1 MAIFLKRPDSISAPP
16 VKRLVL
22 PMVLVM
28 LGLAMLLLGV
38 TVYSGRTM
46 DEDAIARQQALIDNA
61 FTTRLNRAVGE
72 LRSVAWWD
80 DTVAYSAPATFD
92 TEWLD
97 REIGSYMQESY
108 RHDRL
113 IIFDEQNL
121 PVYVYGE
128 GTGLGTRQLAR
139 DIAAT
144 AAVLKQA
151 RGGKDA
157 SPRVETT
164 AARNDLY
171 ETGQTDNRKYSRGFG
186 AIISIDG
193 KPALA
198 TALLITPSYDVA
210 KTSPTRRVVLSIIDI
225 TQPVLT
231 DIGRSALMPDL
242 SFRLASDRRLGSFQ
256 LDTDNGQPLMRI
268 NWTPKQ
274 PGTEMVQRV
283 LPGILAVIGAALV
296 FLVILMIRLVAST
309 KQLAAREADA
319 RFLADHDA
327 LTGLPNRRRL
337 ESLFAAHFDDAD
349 VRCRK
354 TAVACVDLDRF
365 KDINDTLGHNAGD
378 ELIKSV
384 AVRLQSKLR
393 LDDTLARLGGDEFAI
408 MRPIRTEKDAGD
420 LADMI
425 ADCFSESFAVM
436 GHLIEANASTGLAF
450 ATRDNSFGDTIKR
463 ADIALYDAKANGRGR
478 VSLFTTAMSE
488 QVEHRH
494 SIQIDLRRALSA
506 RELTLNYQPIV
517 EAASGAITS
526 VEALLRWNSPTHGS
540 VPPDL
545 FVSIAE
551 EVGLMAELGRFVIEQ
566 AIEDARR
573 WPDLTTAIN
582 ISPAQLRSATILS
595 DLLEP
600 AKKFGVA
607 PNRLTIEITESV
619 LMSSDDRTLRVLNE
633 LKRHGFTLAL
643 DDFGTGYSS
652 LAYIRDFPFDKL
664 KIDRSFVQ
672 GLNESER
679 ALAIVE
685 GVVKFGKIL
694 GREIVAEGIETE
706 EEMAA
711 MQAAGATHL
720 QGYLFSRALPADHI
734 EAIAATFGRAAVAPS
749 AQANGQGRKRTRPA
763 RPLSSV
769 LAKPAGKA
777 A

>member
-1 MAIFLKRPDSISAPP
+1 MAIVLKRTESASATP

-28 LGLAMLLLGV
+28 LALALLLLGV

-46 DEDAIARQQALIDNA
+46 DRDAIARQQALIDNA

-80 DTVAYSAPATFD
+80 DTVKYTAPGTFD
-92 TEWLD
+92 ADWLD
-97 REIGSYMQESY
+97 REIGSYMNESY

-113 IIFDEQNL
+113 IIFDERDR
-121 PVYVYGE
+121 PIYVYGE
-128 GTGLGTRQLAR
+128 DTGLGTPKLAK

-144 AAVLKQA
+144 KDILMQA
-151 RGGKDA
+151 RGGPDI
-157 SPRVETT
+157 SPRIETT
-164 AARNDLY
+164 AGKNQLY

-198 TALLITPSYDVA
+198 TALLITPSYDIA
-210 KTSPTRRVVLSIIDI
+210 KTSPIRRVVLTIIDV

-242 SFRLASDRRLGSFQ
+242 SFRLTNDKRLGSFE
-256 LDTDNGQPLMRI
+256 LDTDGGKYLTRI

-274 PGTEMVQRV
+274 PGTEMVRRV

-296 FLVILMIRLVAST
+296 FLIILMIRLLAST
-309 KQLAAREADA
+309 RQLAAREADA

-337 ESLFAAHFDDAD
+337 ETLFVAHFEEPKPAHH
-349 VRCRK
+349 K
-354 TAVACVDLDRF
+354 IAVACVDLDRF

-378 ELIKSV
+378 ELIKAV
-384 AVRLQSKLR
+384 ASRLQSKLR

-408 MRPIRTEKDAGD
+408 MRPIFGDKDVHE
-420 LADMI
+420 LSDMI
-425 ADCFSESFAVM
+425 ADCFSQSFAVM

-478 VSLFTTAMSE
+478 MSQFTAAMADE
-488 QVEHRH
+488 VEHRH
-494 SIQIDLRRALSA
+494 AIQVDLKRALAA
-506 RELTLNYQPIV
+506 RELTLAYQPIV
-517 EAASGAITS
+517 EATSGAVTS
-526 VEALLRWNSPTHGS
+526 VEALLRWNSPTHGL

-551 EVGLMAELGRFVIEQ
+551 EVGLMAELGRFVIEK
-566 AIEDARR
+566 AIEDAQR
-573 WPDLTTAIN
+573 WPDLSTAIN

-600 AKKFGVA
+600 AKKYGV
-607 PNRLTIEITESV
+607 PPSRLTIEITESV

-679 ALAIVE
+679 SLAIVE

-706 EEMAA
+706 DEMGA
-711 MQAAGATHL
+711 MQRAGATHL

-734 EAIAATFGRAAVAPS
+734 EAIAATFGPAMATPERVVKAPI
-749 AQANGQGRKRTRPA
+749 RRA
-763 RPLSSV
+763 RPRHGLSRKNV
-769 LAKPAGKA
+769 A
-777 A
+777 

>member
-1 MAIFLKRPDSISAPP
+1 MATFMKRSDSISAPP

-80 DTVAYSAPATFD
+80 DTVTYSAPETFD

-97 REIGSYMQESY
+97 REIGSYMYESY
-108 RHDRL
+108 HHDRL
-113 IIFDEQNL
+113 IIFDERNR

-128 GTGLGTRQLAR
+128 GTGLGTKQLAS
-139 DIAAT
+139 DLLAT
-144 AAVLKQA
+144 ATVLRQA
-151 RGGKDA
+151 RGGQDV
-157 SPRVETT
+157 SPRIETT

-171 ETGQTDNRKYSRGFG
+171 EIGKTDNRKYSRGFG

-210 KTSPTRRVVLSIIDI
+210 KTSPTRRIALSIIDI

-242 SFRLASDRRLGSFQ
+242 SFRLAKDKRLGSFQ
-256 LDTDNGQPLMRI
+256 LDTDNGKSLTRI

-283 LPGILAVIGAALV
+283 LPGILAVIGAALT

-337 ESLFAAHFDDAD
+337 ESLFMASFDTLSP
-349 VRCRK
+349 VRQK
-354 TAVACVDLDRF
+354 IAVACVDLDRF

-378 ELIKSV
+378 ELIKAV
-384 AVRLQSKLR
+384 AARLRSKLH

-408 MRPIRTEKDAGD
+408 MRPIMTDKDAGD

-450 ATRDNSFGDTIKR
+450 ATRDNSFGDAIKR

-478 VSLFTTAMSE
+478 MSLFTTAMSDE
-488 QVEHRH
+488 VEHRH

-517 EAASGAITS
+517 EASSGAITS

-607 PNRLTIEITESV
+607 PSRLTIEITESV

-734 EAIAATFGRAAVAPS
+734 EAIAATFGRAALAPNV
-749 AQANGQGRKRTRPA
+749 QANGQGKRTRPA
-763 RPLSSV
+763 RPLASAV
-769 LAKPAGKA
+769 AKPASKTA
-777 A
+777 

>member
-1 MAIFLKRPDSISAPP
+1 MAIVLKRPDSISTPP

-28 LGLAMLLLGV
+28 LGLALLLLGV

-80 DTVAYSAPATFD
+80 DTVKYTAPETFD
-92 TEWLD
+92 TAWLD
-97 REIGSYMQESY
+97 REIGSYMNESY
-108 RHDRL
+108 HHDRL
-113 IIFDEQNL
+113 IIFDEQNR
-121 PVYVYGE
+121 PIYVYGE
-128 GTGLGTRQLAR
+128 GTGLGTPKLAT

-144 AAVLKQA
+144 RDVLRQA
-151 RGGKDA
+151 RGGPDI
-157 SPRVETT
+157 SPRIETT
-164 AARNDLY
+164 AAKDQLY
-171 ETGQTDNRKYSRGFG
+171 EIGQTDNRKYSRGFG

-193 KPALA
+193 KPAVA

-242 SFRLASDRRLGSFQ
+242 SFKLAKDRRLGSFE
-256 LDTDNGQPLMRI
+256 LDTDEGKYLARI

-274 PGTEMVQRV
+274 PGTEMVRRV

-296 FLVILMIRLVAST
+296 FLMILMIRLVAST

-337 ESLFAAHFDDAD
+337 ETLFVAHFEDSHPMRHR
-349 VRCRK
+349 V
-354 TAVACVDLDRF
+354 AVACVDLDRF

-378 ELIKSV
+378 ELIKAV
-384 AVRLQSKLR
+384 AARLQSKLR

-408 MRPIRTEKDAGD
+408 MRPVFGDKDVSA
-420 LADMI
+420 LSDMI

-478 VSLFTTAMSE
+478 MSQFTTAMADE
-488 QVEHRH
+488 IEHRH
-494 SIQIDLRRALSA
+494 AIQVDLKRALAA
-506 RELTLNYQPIV
+506 RELTLAYQPIV
-517 EAASGAITS
+517 EATSGAVTS
-526 VEALLRWNSPTHGS
+526 VEALLRWNSPTHGY

-551 EVGLMAELGRFVIEQ
+551 EVGLMAELGRFVIER
-566 AIEDARR
+566 AIEDAQR

-600 AKKFGVA
+600 ARKFGVS
-607 PNRLTIEITESV
+607 PSRLTIEITESV

-672 GLNESER
+672 GLSESER

-706 EEMAA
+706 DEMAA
-711 MQAAGATHL
+711 MQRAGATHL
-720 QGYLFSRALPADHI
+720 QGYLFSRALPAEHI
-734 EAIAATFGRAAVAPS
+734 EAIAATFGPATIAPS
-749 AQANGQGRKRTRPA
+749 LPR
-763 RPLSSV
+763 
-769 LAKPAGKA
+769 KA
-777 A
+777 AARRAPVPR

>member
-1 MAIFLKRPDSISAPP
+1 MAIVLKRSESVSATP

-22 PMVLVM
+22 PMVSVM
-28 LGLAMLLLGV
+28 LGLALLLLGV
-38 TVYSGRTM
+38 TIYSGRTM
-46 DEDAIARQQALIDNA
+46 DQEAIARQQALIDNA

-80 DTVAYSAPATFD
+80 DTVKYTAPETFD
-92 TEWLD
+92 ADWLD
-97 REIGSYMQESY
+97 REIGSYMNESY
-108 RHDRL
+108 SHDRL
-113 IIFDEQNL
+113 IIFDERDR
-121 PVYVYGE
+121 PIYVYGE
-128 GTGLGTRQLAR
+128 ETGLGTPKLAR
-139 DIAAT
+139 DLAAT
-144 AAVLKQA
+144 KEILRQA
-151 RGGKDA
+151 RGGPET

-164 AARNDLY
+164 ADKNQLY

-210 KTSPTRRVVLSIIDI
+210 KTSPIRRVVLTIIDV

-242 SFRLASDRRLGSFQ
+242 SFRLTNDKRRGSFE
-256 LDTDNGQPLMRI
+256 LDTDSGQFLTRI

-274 PGTEMVQRV
+274 PGTEMVRRV
-283 LPGILAVIGAALV
+283 LPGILAVIGVALI
-296 FLVILMIRLVAST
+296 FLIILMVRLLAST
-309 KQLAAREADA
+309 RQLAMREADA

-337 ESLFAAHFDDAD
+337 ENLFVAHFEKPDA
-349 VRCRK
+349 VNHRM
-354 TAVACVDLDRF
+354 AVACVDLDRF

-378 ELIKSV
+378 ELIKAV
-384 AVRLQSKLR
+384 AARLQSRLR
-393 LDDTLARLGGDEFAI
+393 TDDTLARLGGDEFAI
-408 MRPIRTEKDAGD
+408 MRPVFGDKDVQD
-420 LADMI
+420 LSDMI
-425 ADCFSESFAVM
+425 AGCFSESFAVM

-478 VSLFTTAMSE
+478 MSKFTAEMAE
-488 QVEHRH
+488 DVERRHAIQV
-494 SIQIDLRRALSA
+494 DLKRALAA
-506 RELTLNYQPIV
+506 RELTLAYQPIV
-517 EAASGAITS
+517 EATSGAVTS
-526 VEALLRWNSPTHGS
+526 VEALLRWNSPTHGL

-551 EVGLMAELGRFVIEQ
+551 EVGLMAELGRFVIEK
-566 AIEDARR
+566 AIEDAQR
-573 WPDLTTAIN
+573 WPDLSTAIN

-600 AKKFGVA
+600 AKKYGV
-607 PNRLTIEITESV
+607 PPSRLTIEITESV

-679 ALAIVE
+679 SLAIVE

-706 EEMAA
+706 DEMGA
-711 MQAAGATHL
+711 MQRAGATHL

-734 EAIAATFGRAAVAPS
+734 EAIAATFGPAMATPERVVKAPI
-749 AQANGQGRKRTRPA
+749 RRA
-763 RPLSSV
+763 RPRHSLSRKNV
-769 LAKPAGKA
+769 A
-777 A
+777 